1 MKRILSMLYTLAT
14 VLIIVG
20 ALFILQEEHYG
31 LAVLTSGI
39 GLNIVYRLITLQ
51 WNYLR
56 EFKFLVIAQFV
67 GILILA
73 FACVLL
79 FVDSDQKFNFLILA
93 IVLDVALNYKEISLK
108 SKK

>member
-1 MKRILSMLYTLAT
+1 MLYTLAT

-20 ALFILQEEHYG
+20 ALFILQDEYYG
-31 LAVLTSGI
+31 LAILTGGI
-39 GLNIVYRLITLQ
+39 GLNIVYRLITMR
-51 WNYLR
+51 WNDLKQ
-56 EFKFLVIAQFV
+56 FNFFVIAQFIGV
-67 GILILA
+67 LILA

-93 IVLDVALNYKEISLK
+93 IVLDLALNYKEISLK